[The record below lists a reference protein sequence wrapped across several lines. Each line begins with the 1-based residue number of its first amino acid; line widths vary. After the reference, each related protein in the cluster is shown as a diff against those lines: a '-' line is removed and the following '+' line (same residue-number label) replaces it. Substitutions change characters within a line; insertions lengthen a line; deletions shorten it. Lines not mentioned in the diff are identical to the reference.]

1 MSSWDCVRMLFCTNV
16 YFNSIQFVD
25 TGVILALMPEAG
37 KKQSEL
43 ATLAKKCD
51 CQMWYNATNG
61 HY

>member
-51 CQMWYNATNG
+51 CQM
-61 HY
+61 